1 MGLATAKLLAE
12 RGAAISLADIN
23 EDAMIAA
30 VKSLKDSEKHMYTV
44 VDVRNSEA
52 VNSWIESTVRKLGQL
67 DGAVN
72 MAGVIAKAVPTT
84 EVTDSDWD
92 FSFAVNT
99 KGVFNCLRAELKAM
113 TAGASIVGVSC
124 CEIFYVIRVK
134 SLPHPIGICSKRLW
148 TVRCA
153 RKCCLL
159 C

>member
-12 RGAAISLADIN
+12 RGAAISLADVN

-30 VKSLKDSEKHMYTV
+30 VKSLKDSEKHVYTV

-84 EVTDSDWD
+84 EVTDAAWD

-113 TAGASIVGVSC
+113 TAGASIVSVPCVELASIARLKG
-124 CEIFYVIRVK
+124 
-134 SLPHPIGICSKRLW
+134 LPRAIGICSKRLW
-148 TVRCA
+148 TIRCA
-153 RKCCLL
+153 W
-159 C
+159 